1 MPTAL
6 AAYNTSKGR
15 ARNLLETSKA
25 LVALAPAVGLAS
37 RPSAADDLLRGS
49 VVLAVSA
56 LDGFVHHSFSARFV
70 PYLRNNP
77 GSMAAGQ
84 SLYDYLRYIGFPVTA
99 LKLPPPVK
107 GKRPL
112 GRVRAAVDARLF
124 LRPLQKVSEIERALG
139 AVGLPTAVADLAA
152 AIGLKAS
159 TLRSRI
165 TKITNR
171 RNAIAHEGDLFR
183 GKKKRFVTKPIS
195 ESEVADWLNQ
205 VDDFVT
211 RLDLYISANPP

>member
-1 MPTAL
+1 MPSAL
-6 AAYNTSKGR
+6 TAYNTSKAR
-15 ARNLLETSKA
+15 ARNLLAASRA

-37 RPSAADDLLRGS
+37 RPAAADDLLRGS

-70 PYLRNNP
+70 PYLRKNL
-77 GSMAAGQ
+77 GSMVAGQ
-84 SLYDYLRYIGFPVTA
+84 SLYDYLKSIGVPVNA

-112 GRVRAAVDARLF
+112 GQVRAAVDVRLF
-124 LRPLQKVSEIERALG
+124 LRSLQKVSEIERALA
-139 AVGLPTAVADLAA
+139 AVGLPTAVPDLAA

-183 GKKKRFVTKPIS
+183 GKKKRFATKPIS
-195 ESEVADWLNQ
+195 ESEVAEWLNQ
-205 VDDFVT
+205 IDDFVV
-211 RLDLYISANPP
+211 RLDAYISANPP